1 MSITI
6 NASIAAA
13 YKDVVDD
20 KTPTNWLLVGYN
32 SANPRELVEVGR
44 GTGGYDEFISKL
56 ADDIV
61 FGVFRCFGV
70 DHRGSVESRRAKFV
84 FVSYLPGAAPPMQRA
99 KTGGHRTELKKVISN
114 THIEFQIEKP
124 GEMTKDDIVKKLRQ
138 SGGAHQPSDY
148 EF

>member
-1 MSITI
+1 
-6 NASIAAA
+6 
-13 YKDVVDD
+13 
-20 KTPTNWLLVGYN
+20 
-32 SANPRELVEVGR
+32 
-44 GTGGYDEFISKL
+44 
-56 ADDIV
+56 
-61 FGVFRCFGV
+61 
-70 DHRGSVESRRAKFV
+70 
-84 FVSYLPGAAPPMQRA
+84 MQRA